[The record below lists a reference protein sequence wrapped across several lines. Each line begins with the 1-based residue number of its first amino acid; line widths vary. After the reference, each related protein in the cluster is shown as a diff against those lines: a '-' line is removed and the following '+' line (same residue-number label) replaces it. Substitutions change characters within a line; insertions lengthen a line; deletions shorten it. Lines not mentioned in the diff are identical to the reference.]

1 MLDNN
6 DRQKIEQYIDKI
18 INEINSDVNK
28 IIKLGMSDRQIIDK
42 VVDLTVNR
50 LTPESK
56 MILSS
61 TYNMLAENTLS
72 SAKYYDIEKKATFYE
87 MDILKELNRKFN
99 FEVKK
104 NINYQESSKEINKW
118 IKSGAVVILGGLIS
132 VSLES
137 AIPIGIPVIIAGIMV
152 IVLKNTSTSGHK
164 GVDSAI
170 SEYLMNVKESIL
182 LWITSI
188 EEYYD
193 ASIDKL
199 EREMNI

>member
-28 IIKLGMSDRQIIDK
+28 NIKLGMSDRQIIDK

-118 IKSGAVVILGGLIS
+118 IKSGAVVILGGLIC

>member
-28 IIKLGMSDRQIIDK
+28 NIKLGMSDRQIIDK